1 MRGLLNVAV
10 HLVYMVPT
18 VKVNYNFLILRNIFY
33 IFMNDGILFCWTIYI
48 QKTHANTL
56 HFNACIGGGGVWD
69 VRRYSMHCWIKTKW
83 LGDCNHVIT
92 LNSSKCYSITQ
103 WFVDNNQ
110 LITLHSPKCWKK
122 TQWLGNR
129 SHLIRRLCKDIPP
142 CLFPCFWKHFIF
154 LSACISKC
162 LFS

>member
-1 MRGLLNVAV
+1 MTTYC
-10 HLVYMVPT
+10 LVGP
-18 VKVNYNFLILRNIFY
+18 F
-33 IFMNDGILFCWTIYI
+33 IYKKHM
-48 QKTHANTL
+48 QTHCISTL
-56 HFNACIGGGGVWD
+56 ALEEEVFEMFDIIKC
-69 VRRYSMHCWIKTKW
+69 SMHCWIKTKW

-92 LNSSKCYSITQ
+92 LYSSKCYSITQ

-122 TQWLGNR
+122 TKWLGNR

-142 CLFPCFWKHFIF
+142 CLCPCFWKHFIF

-162 LFS
+162 LFSYMRCLILLWKWYQLL

>member
-1 MRGLLNVAV
+1 LLNVPV

-18 VKVNYNFLILRNIFY
+18 VKVNYNFLILYLGIFF
-33 IFMNDGILFCWTIYI
+33 IFLWMTAYCLVGPFIYK
-48 QKTHANTL
+48 KTHANTL

-69 VRRYSMHCWIKTKW
+69 VRHYSMHCWIKTKW

-92 LNSSKCYSITQ
+92 LYSSKCYSITQ
-103 WFVDNNQ
+103 WFADNNQ

-122 TQWLGNR
+122 TKWWGNR

-142 CLFPCFWKHFIF
+142 CLLPCFWKHFIF